1 MPLEQPEIRIT
12 CPRRTVR
19 CYPHRLVGY
28 AEKNLV
34 PGENLEY
41 RARYHW
47 VVYRS
52 SLLVLLLAV
61 LLAIGGIYAW
71 RTAPAEPIGG
81 WVGLAALAFGALA
94 GIIALVRRVRIS
106 ADEFVVTN
114 RRVIRKVGLVSREI
128 EQAPLDKIQDI
139 TVDQG
144 WLGRL
149 LGFGTVT
156 LETASER
163 GTLVFPTISQPEGL
177 RNALWGHAPSAAPA
191 RPAVGEGVAATAP
204 SDRLKELDRLRQQGL
219 LSEEEYTSKRREII
233 THL

>member
-1 MPLEQPEIRIT
+1 MRIT
-12 CPRRTVR
+12 CSRRTSG
-19 CYPHRLVGY
+19 CYPLRFVGY

-47 VVYRS
+47 VIYRS
-52 SLLVLLLAV
+52 SLLGLLLAL
-61 LLAIGGIYAW
+61 LLAGGGIYAW
-71 RTAPAEPIGG
+71 RVDPADPTGRWIGLTALI
-81 WVGLAALAFGALA
+81 FGAIA
-94 GIIALVRRVRIS
+94 GIMAIIRRVRIS

-149 LGFGTVT
+149 LGFGTVS

-163 GTLVFPTISQPEGL
+163 GTLVFPTISEPEGL
-177 RNALWGHAPSAAPA
+177 RNALWGHAPAAASGPSLTAPA
-191 RPAVGEGVAATAP
+191 GLPPGE
-204 SDRLKELDRLRQQGL
+204 RLKELDRLRQQGL
-219 LSEEEYTSKRREII
+219 VSDEEYAAKRREILA
-233 THL
+233 HL

>member
-1 MPLEQPEIRIT
+1 MPLEQPERRIT
-12 CPRRTVR
+12 CSRRTRR
-19 CYPHRLVGY
+19 CYLLRVVSY

-34 PGENLEY
+34 AGENLEY

-47 VVYRS
+47 VIYRS
-52 SLLVLLLAV
+52 SFLVLFLALV
-61 LLAIGGIYAW
+61 LGAGGIYAW
-71 RTAPAEPIGG
+71 RVDPADRI
-81 WVGLAALAFGALA
+81 WRWILLAALAFGAVA
-94 GIIALVRRVRIS
+94 GIMALARRVRVS

-156 LETASER
+156 IETASER
-163 GTLVFPTISQPEGL
+163 GTLIFPTIAEPEGL
-177 RNALWGHAPSAAPA
+177 RNALWGHAPSTSPPPSPHAPA
-191 RPAVGEGVAATAP
+191 GLPPGE
-204 SDRLKELDRLRQQGL
+204 RLKELDRLRQQGL
-219 LSEEEYTSKRREII
+219 VSEEEYASKRREI
-233 THL
+233 LSRL

>member
-1 MPLEQPEIRIT
+1 MRIT
-12 CPRRTVR
+12 CSRRTGG
-19 CYPHRLVGY
+19 CYPLRLVGY

-47 VVYRS
+47 VIYRS
-52 SLLVLLLAV
+52 SLLLLLLGF
-61 LLAIGGIYAW
+61 LLAAGGIYAW
-71 RTAPAEPIGG
+71 RVDPADPTGRWI
-81 WVGLAALAFGALA
+81 GLAALAFGAIA
-94 GIIALVRRVRIS
+94 GIMAIVRRVRIS

-163 GTLVFPTISQPEGL
+163 GTLVFPTISEPEGL
-177 RNALWGHAPSAAPA
+177 RNALWGHAPTAASGPSLTAPA
-191 RPAVGEGVAATAP
+191 ALPPGE
-204 SDRLKELDRLRQQGL
+204 RLKELDRLRQQGL
-219 LSEEEYTSKRREII
+219 VSDEEYAAKRHEILA
-233 THL
+233 HL

>member
-1 MPLEQPEIRIT
+1 MT
-12 CPRRTVR
+12 CSRRTRR
-19 CYPHRLVGY
+19 CYPLRLVGY

-34 PGENLEY
+34 AGENLEY

-47 VVYRS
+47 VVYRTA
-52 SLLVLLLAV
+52 LLVLFLALLLVAAGV
-61 LLAIGGIYAW
+61 YAW
-71 RTAPAEPIGG
+71 RVDPADRVWRWIL
-81 WVGLAALAFGALA
+81 LAALAFGAIA
-94 GIIALVRRVRIS
+94 GLMALVRRVRIS
-106 ADEFVVTN
+106 ADEFAVTN

-156 LETASER
+156 IETASER
-163 GTLVFPTISQPEGL
+163 GTLVFPTIARPEGL
-177 RNALWGHAPSAAPA
+177 RNSLWGHAP
-191 RPAVGEGVAATAP
+191 AATPQP
-204 SDRLKELDRLRQQGL
+204 SPPAQTTSPPGERLKELDRLRQQGL
-219 LSEEEYTSKRREII
+219 VSEEEYASKRREIL

>member
-1 MPLEQPEIRIT
+1 
-12 CPRRTVR
+12 
-19 CYPHRLVGY
+19 VGY

-34 PGENLEY
+34 PGENLVY

-47 VVYRS
+47 VIYRS

-61 LLAIGGIYAW
+61 LLALSAAYAW
-71 RTAPAEPIGG
+71 R
-81 WVGLAALAFGALA
+81 VGPDARIARGTGIAALAFGLIA
-94 GIIALVRRVRIS
+94 GLMALVRRIRIS

-139 TVDQG
+139 TVEQG
-144 WLGRL
+144 GLGRL
-149 LGFGTVT
+149 LGFGSVT

-163 GTLVFPTISQPEGL
+163 GSLLFPTIAHPEGL
-177 RNALWGHAPSAAPA
+177 RNALWGHSPSATPAPA
-191 RPAVGEGVAATAP
+191 DQAASPAASSA

-219 LSEEEYTSKRREII
+219 LSDDEYATKRREILA
-233 THL
+233 HL

>member
-1 MPLEQPEIRIT
+1 MT
-12 CPRRTVR
+12 CSRRTRR
-19 CYPHRLVGY
+19 CYPLRLVGY

-34 PGENLEY
+34 AGENLEY

-52 SLLVLLLAV
+52 SLLVLFLALLLGA
-61 LLAIGGIYAW
+61 GGVYAW
-71 RTAPAEPIGG
+71 RVDPADRVWRWILLG
-81 WVGLAALAFGALA
+81 ALAFGAIA
-94 GIIALVRRVRIS
+94 GLMALVRRVRIS

-128 EQAPLDKIQDI
+128 EQAPLEKIQDI

-156 LETASER
+156 IETASER
-163 GTLVFPTISQPEGL
+163 GTLVFPTIAQPEGL
-177 RNALWGHAPSAAPA
+177 RNALWGHAPAVTSQPSPPA
-191 RPAVGEGVAATAP
+191 QATSSP
-204 SDRLKELDRLRQQGL
+204 SERLKELDRLRQQGL
-219 LSEEEYTSKRREII
+219 VSEEEYASKRHEIL